1 MKIISQRQ
9 IKSLNIPAAE
19 CVRWVR
25 DSFLMK
31 RNAQLPPK
39 ISLHPQGNDFFNTM
53 PCILPAPH
61 NLFSVKVVHRIS
73 NATPSLGSDLW
84 LYDSASGEL
93 LAMMDADW
101 ITTMRTGAVATLAA
115 QTFRV
120 KDDCEYGLLGLGN
133 TGRATMLCLLE
144 SEPSKK
150 HRVKLLRYKD
160 QAESFMERFSG
171 YDNVEFSV
179 IDSVEEI
186 VSASDVIISCITN
199 TNELLCPDDSL
210 FRKGCLVIPVHTK
223 GFQNC
228 DLFFD
233 KVFGDDT
240 GHLHGFRYFDKF
252 RKYAEISDVLHG
264 DLPGRESS
272 EERILSYNIGLG
284 LHDAVFASRIY
295 DRLKDGCEEIAIER
309 ETDKFWI

>member
-9 IKSLNIPAAE
+9 IKALNIPAAE
-19 CVRWVR
+19 CVNWVR
-25 DSFLMK
+25 ESFLIK
-31 RNAQLPPK
+31 QNAQLPAK

-53 PCILPAPH
+53 PCVLPAPNH
-61 NLFSVKVVHRIS
+61 FFCVKIVHRI
-73 NATPSLGSDLW
+73 AGAIPSLGSDLL
-84 LYDSASGEL
+84 LYDSTSGEL

-101 ITTMRTGAVATLAA
+101 ITTMRTGAVATLAV

-120 KDDCEYGLLGLGN
+120 KDNCDYGLLGLGN

-144 SEPSKK
+144 SEPDKN

-160 QAESFMERFSG
+160 QAESFMERFKG
-171 YDNVEFSV
+171 YDNVEFFV

-199 TNELLCPDDSL
+199 TNEILCHDDSL

-240 GHLHGFRYFDKF
+240 NHLHGFRYFDRF
-252 RKYAEISDVLHG
+252 RKYAEISDVLNG
-264 DLPGRESS
+264 VLPGRESS
-272 EERILSYNIGLG
+272 EERILSYNIGIG
-284 LHDAVFASRIY
+284 LHDAVFALRIY
-295 DRLKDGCEEIAIER
+295 GKLKDECKEIAIER